1 MSLRDE
7 LFRLEH
13 ELLLPATRLSTGRLD
28 ALLHDDFIEVGRSG
42 RLWTK
47 ESCIAA
53 LLAETDHPTTEITS
67 FEVTPL
73 HADETVILAQWT
85 MPGVRRSSI
94 WVRTSTGWQ
103 MRYHQ
108 GTISS
113 EV

>member
-1 MSLRDE
+1 MSVQDE
-7 LFRLEH
+7 LFELEQ
-13 ELLLPATRLSTGRLD
+13 ELLQPGTRHNAARLD
-28 ALLHDDFIEVGRSG
+28 ALLHDDFMEVGKSG

-47 ESCIAA
+47 ETCIAA

-67 FEVTPL
+67 FEVAPL
-73 HADETVILAQWT
+73 DTTQTVMLARWT

-94 WVRTSTGWQ
+94 WVLTDSGWR

-108 GTISS
+108 GTFST